1 VPPTTAVA
9 EAYAPGV
16 RSGDWAQ
23 YDVIILGDRT
33 LFRGTLRFA
42 SFLNVQYSKVNVTTV
57 TGNMVALTETIHFLN
72 GTDYLFTT
80 FKVDVNSTEPN
91 FLIAAGLNSPDA
103 LTPGSTYR
111 INSTETR
118 TILGISRS
126 INYLNEYNNESGL
139 YSSEAWAWDKASG
152 FLVAV
157 ALTLSQSGKSE
168 TITMTISKTNLW
180 VTPTIFGLNPTLFYG
195 LTAIGS
201 IVVSFT
207 IGITASKFLR
217 SRRHATVNSMILST
231 LEGMR

>member
-1 VPPTTAVA
+1 
-9 EAYAPGV
+9 
-16 RSGDWAQ
+16 
-23 YDVIILGDRT
+23 
-33 LFRGTLRFA
+33 
-42 SFLNVQYSKVNVTTV
+42 
-57 TGNMVALTETIHFLN
+57 MVALTETIHFLN

-91 FLIAAGLNSPDA
+91 FLVAAGLNSPDA